1 MKKSTTL
8 VTIGVVALALT
19 GGPSVHG
26 QTRARELTVLE
37 GRGGEIGVRITDGKS
52 GGVEVTDVQPDSAA
66 ARAGLKSGDVIVQFD
81 GERVRSSRQFVR
93 LVQETPPGRRVPTSV
108 TRDGKKLDLQI
119 TTSEGRGSA
128 MVIDG
133 DFLRGQLHG
142 LEQLDRLDQL
152 DKLDRLRDLPFNFD
166 FNFPMIAGGSRF
178 GVTVTELT
186 SQLADHLGAK
196 GGVLVTSVTDGSAAS
211 RAGLKAGDVITAVN
225 GTSVESRDDLSRGI
239 RQADGEDIMIGIVRD
254 KQATSLKAKI
264 DTQRRSSR
272 GRPA

>member
-1 MKKSTTL
+1 MKKTATL
-8 VTIGVVALALT
+8 VAFSVSALGLMGA
-19 GGPSVHG
+19 PAVHG

-37 GRGGEIGVRITDGKS
+37 GRGGEIGVRITDAAS

-66 ARAGLKSGDVIVQFD
+66 ARAGLKAGDVIVQFD

-93 LVQETPPGRRVPTSV
+93 LVQETPPGRTVPATIA
-108 TRDGKKLDLQI
+108 RDGRRQDVQI
-119 TTSEGRGSA
+119 TTSESRGSA

-133 DFLRGQLHG
+133 DFLRGRLNG
-142 LEQLDRLDQL
+142 LDQL
-152 DKLDRLRDLPFNFD
+152 DKVDKLDRLRDLPFNFD
-166 FNFPMIAGGSRF
+166 FNSPMLYGGSRL

-211 RAGLKAGDVITAVN
+211 RAGIQAGDVITSVN
-225 GTSVESRDDLSRGI
+225 GTSVESRDDLARSL
-239 RQADGEDIMIGIVRD
+239 RQADSEEVTIGVVRD
-254 KQATSLKAKI
+254 KRAMSLKATI
-264 DTQRRSSR
+264 ESSRRTMR